1 MVRLER
7 PHSGRWVAGVARG
20 LSARYDVGV
29 GWIRLGFA
37 LLAFAGGLGIVLY
50 AAGWLLLP
58 DEGSAESTVTRALG
72 NVDQPARWVGI
83 GMIALAGAI
92 VVGWSGL
99 VRGELMFAGLLVLAG
114 LLLYRGDLPTR
125 TPPPGRPPDDPA
137 GVGPGSDETRHPDEE
152 IPQDAGAPGDDAAP
166 PAAAPGGP
174 SAGSSAPVVESQP
187 RPSRPPRP
195 RSALGLFT
203 VGTALAV
210 VGLLAMATTGGV
222 SQRDVRD
229 LLGAAFLVIGAGL
242 LIGTWLGRSRGLIVL
257 GMVLAPLALVA
268 VVLPVPLRGD
278 VGERTFAV
286 SDPETAP
293 VYEMLAG
300 DMRLDLRSLEPDAA
314 GTVHASLGFGRLL
327 VLLPGD
333 LNPMLETEI
342 GIGEFE
348 LSRLGARM
356 EEGGLDVR
364 RSIDL
369 GGDGD
374 LVLDLRVGIGQI
386 DVEEE

>member
-7 PHSGRWVAGVARG
+7 PHSGRWVAGVAHG

-72 NVDQPARWVGI
+72 NVDQPTRWVGI

-114 LLLYRGDLPTR
+114 LLLYRGDLPPR

-137 GVGPGSDETRHPDEE
+137 GVGPGLDEARRPDEA
-152 IPQDAGAPGDDAAP
+152 IPQDGGAAGHDAAP
-166 PAAAPGGP
+166 PAARPEGP
-174 SAGSSAPVVESQP
+174 PAGSPAPVVESQP
-187 RPSRPPRP
+187 RPPRAPRP

-210 VGLLAMATTGGV
+210 VGVLAMATTGGV

-257 GMVLAPLALVA
+257 GIVLAPLALMA
-268 VVLPVPLRGD
+268 FVLPLPLRGD

-286 SDPETAP
+286 SNPETAP
-293 VYEMLAG
+293 AYEMLAG

-348 LSRLGARM
+348 LSGLGARM
-356 EEGGLDVR
+356 EDGGLDVR